1 MIGERLRN
9 KEPQNGGLVRL
20 ADRAATEIREMII
33 TDRLSPWELLS
44 EVKLAKQLDISR
56 TPIREA
62 ITQLEQEGLLRVVPG
77 RGAFVVDLT
86 NEDFREIN
94 TLRVVLEP
102 LAAESAVRVIPDEAI
117 EEQKGTWSRVAE
129 DLAEHRPFSVDN
141 LTDADDRLHW
151 LFIDHCD
158 NGRLRNFLSIL
169 RCQIARYVYIS
180 WNTRAYMEETVSQHL
195 DVILALERRDI
206 AELRIALERHI
217 TFNDKVFACRA
228 R

>member
-1 MIGERLRN
+1 MGERLRN
-9 KEPQNGGLVRL
+9 KEPHNGGTVRL
-20 ADRAATEIREMII
+20 ADMAAAEIREMII
-33 TDRLSPWELLS
+33 ADRLSPWEPLN

-56 TPIREA
+56 TPVREA

-94 TLRVVLEP
+94 TLRAVLEP
-102 LAAESAVRVIPDEAI
+102 LAAESAVQVIPDKVI
-117 EEQKGTWSRVAE
+117 EEQKGIWLRVAD
-129 DLAEHRPFSVDN
+129 DLAERRSFSVDD

-158 NGRLRNFLSIL
+158 NNRLRNFLSIL

-180 WNTRAYMEETVSQHL
+180 WNTRAYMEETVAQHL
-195 DVILALERRDI
+195 DVILAMERRNI
-206 AELRIALERHI
+206 SELRIALECHI